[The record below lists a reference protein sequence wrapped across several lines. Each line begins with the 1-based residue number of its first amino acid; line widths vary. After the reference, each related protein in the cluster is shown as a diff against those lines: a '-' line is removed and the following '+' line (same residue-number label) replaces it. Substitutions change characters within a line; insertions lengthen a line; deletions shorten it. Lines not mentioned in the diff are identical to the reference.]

1 MSADPELV
9 VGRRNSLRST
19 IAMSALVALI
29 LPGAGALIIPSVL
42 ADDPTQFGPFL
53 WVAFWG
59 CIPFLVRR
67 AQRVHRIV
75 GPDLVSTYHRREMVR
90 PLADVVEVAPLQWRA
105 ADDRRAVA
113 RRDRLPPTVDGM
125 AHEIPVVDIGPFL
138 AGEDGTPAATA
149 IEAAATEV
157 GFFQVIG
164 HGVPTNV
171 LDDVYAAAYAFS
183 ALPTATKEQF
193 RSPHPYRGVHL
204 RPDEHGAVRL
214 ERFLA
219 ARFDD
224 ADAAIAAGIDPAL
237 ADYYHPNVWPT
248 EPADFRRAV
257 EALFAHTQV
266 LGGALMRLFGIALG
280 IGVDGF
286 DGQIEPNAS
295 SFAINHYPARQG
307 AVAAPSADGQ
317 PELLFHEHSDG
328 NALTVLH
335 QRGQFEGL
343 QVNRLD
349 APGEWIP
356 VPVRDDAF
364 VINVGRLMSRWTND
378 HWPAT
383 LHRVVASPDPMLQ
396 RTTLTTFHMPA
407 LHTTIAPISRF
418 VDEHGPR
425 YEALTTYESEKSS
438 IKSYTQ
444 PRQDGLVVDP
454 AVVQFAAGTK

>member
-1 MSADPELV
+1 MS
-9 VGRRNSLRST
+9 RWRSAPRT
-19 IAMSALVALI
+19 
-29 LPGAGALIIPSVL
+29 
-42 ADDPTQFGPFL
+42 
-53 WVAFWG
+53 
-59 CIPFLVRR
+59 
-67 AQRVHRIV
+67 VH
-75 GPDLVSTYHRREMVR
+75 H
-90 PLADVVEVAPLQWRA
+90 
-105 ADDRRAVA
+105 
-113 RRDRLPPTVDGM
+113 M

-138 AGEDGTPAATA
+138 AGGDGASAAA
-149 IEAAATEV
+149 EIEAAATQV
-157 GFFQVIG
+157 GFFQVVG
-164 HGVPTNV
+164 HGVPTSV
-171 LDDVYAAAYAFS
+171 LDDVYAAAHALS
-183 ALPTATKEQF
+183 ALPVAVKEQF

-204 RPDEHGAVRL
+204 RPDERGTIRL

-219 ARFDD
+219 ARYDD
-224 ADAAIAAGIDPAL
+224 AAAAIAAGIAPDV

-248 EPADFRRAV
+248 KPAGFRPAI

-266 LGGALMRLFGIALG
+266 LGGQLMRLFGIALG

-295 SFAINHYPARQG
+295 SFAVNHYPAPG
-307 AVAAPSADGQ
+307 GEPTHDSE

-349 APGEWIP
+349 ASGEWIP

-364 VINVGRLMSRWTND
+364 VINLGRLMSRWTND

-383 LHRVVASPDPMLQ
+383 MHRVVASPDPTLQ

-407 LHTTIAPISRF
+407 LHTTIAPIAHF
-418 VDEHGPR
+418 VDEHGPL
-425 YEALTTYESEKSS
+425 YEPLTTYESEKSS

-444 PRQDGLVVDP
+444 PRKDGLLVDR
-454 AVVQFAAGTK
+454 AVVEFAAES